1 TQPPTATT
9 ATAPSSSSAGQR
21 LTIPAPLPPL
31 PAAWLAGR
39 DRDLL
44 AALALANLGAPLPP
58 PPRVDRREVA
68 RGLERANRSYGHA
81 RAGELAAKLADPA
94 TRVVIGGQQ
103 PGGIGGAVPG

>member
-1 TQPPTATT
+1 MSAEEAATQPPTATT

-44 AALALANLGAPLPP
+44 APLTLATLGAALPP
-58 PPRVDRREVA
+58 PPRVEI
-68 RGLERANRSYGHA
+68 GRAH
-81 RAGELAAKLADPA
+81 
-94 TRVVIGGQQ
+94 V
-103 PGGIGGAVPG
+103 